1 MASEN
6 DVLEIQKKRFSVL
19 NAIYDLAEQ
28 DEKQPINTYDIKNKT
43 KIEGEELYKILKFLV
58 NQGLI
63 KKISSLESMY
73 GIGGSAIVSIQH
85 KGLCEVE
92 HAIGKPNEQTENFP
106 AHIYNYT
113 YTIVKGNN
121 SGHNLGGIMNEM
133 NLDQSNSSIGVGG
146 NQGNIT
152 TEKLAGTLNEAER
165 QNLAEAAAEIRQV
178 WEELSRTYPSHTTK
192 QKIIVAAEVI
202 DRIESDPAWKQRAIN
217 ALQKGGLAAFEKA
230 IDNPGGA
237 FIVEAIKGW
246 QEAEV

>member
-1 MASEN
+1 MPSEN
-6 DVLEIQKKRFSVL
+6 DVLETKKKRFRVL
-19 NAIYDLAEQ
+19 NTIYDWAEQ
-28 DEKQPINTYDIKNKT
+28 NVQRYINTYELKNKT
-43 KIEGEELYKILKFLV
+43 EILDEELYLILNFLK

-63 KKISSLESMY
+63 KNRSSIAFMDEGEDGIIS
-73 GIGGSAIVSIQH
+73 ITHQ
-85 KGLCEVE
+85 GLCEVE
-92 HAIGKPNEQTENFP
+92 NAIERPNEQTKNFP

-113 YTIVKGNN
+113 YTIVEGNN

-133 NLDQSNSSIGVGG
+133 NLDQRNSSIGVGG
-146 NQGNIT
+146 NQGNIN
-152 TEKLAGTLNEAER
+152 TEKLAGTLNEAEK

-217 ALQKGGLAAFEKA
+217 ALKQGGLAAFEKA

-246 QEAEV
+246 QEAEVK